1 MAITS
6 APQRSGHQAP
16 HSQAILIV
24 TVVAAMI
31 LAGLGV
37 AVALLGHAGRSSG
50 SGVRGSGV
58 GASQTRPLPG
68 FSSLDLA
75 GSNGVTVLVGAPQ
88 SVVVHA
94 DSNLISNVTT
104 SVVGG
109 TLIIGDTG
117 SFTTRSPMNVDVS
130 VPSLTALTLSG
141 DGQLSVTGVSVPEL
155 TVTIPGSGL
164 LSASGTATRLDV
176 TLDGDG
182 QAQLS
187 QLAARDVHAVLAGSG
202 LIQVH
207 ATTSLD
213 AAVPGS
219 GMIMYSGNPSHVATS
234 VTGSGTVVGR

>member
-1 MAITS
+1 MTITS

-16 HSQAILIV
+16 RSQAILIV
-24 TVVAAMI
+24 TVAATLI

-37 AVALLGHAGRSSG
+37 AVALLGHGAGSSG
-50 SGVRGSGV
+50 SGVV
-58 GASQTRPLPG
+58 AASQTRALPR

-75 GSNGVTVLVGAPQ
+75 GSNDVTVLVGGPQ

-109 TLIIGDTG
+109 TLVIGDTG
-117 SFTTRSPMNVDVS
+117 SFTARSLMNVDVS

-141 DGQLSVTGVSVPEL
+141 DGQLSVTGISVPQL

-202 LIQVH
+202 LIQVN

-219 GMIMYSGNPSHVATS
+219 GLIMYSGNPPHVTTS
-234 VTGSGTVVGR
+234 VTGSGTVLGR

>member
-1 MAITS
+1 MTITS

-16 HSQAILIV
+16 RSRAILIV
-24 TVVAAMI
+24 TVVAVMI
-31 LAGLGV
+31 LAGLGM
-37 AVALLGHAGRSSG
+37 AVALLGRGARSSG
-50 SGVRGSGV
+50 PGVV
-58 GASQTRPLPG
+58 AASQTRALPA

-75 GSNGVTVLVGAPQ
+75 GSNDVTVLVGSPQ

-109 TLIIGDTG
+109 TLVIGDTG

-141 DGQLSVTGVSVPEL
+141 DGQLSVTGISAPRL
-155 TVTIPGSGL
+155 TVSIPGSGL

-187 QLAARDVHAVLAGSG
+187 RLTAGDVHAVLAGSG
-202 LIQVH
+202 LIQVS
-207 ATTSLD
+207 ATTSLG

-219 GMIMYSGNPSHVATS
+219 GMIMYSGNPPHVTTS
-234 VTGSGTVVGR
+234 VTGSGTVLGR